1 MIHDTTANER
11 AFIGCLLRSP
21 HEFWQINDIVTADQ
35 FQIGHYRDI
44 FTAVRDL
51 SERGKQVTITALQ
64 TTLPEEFDEVGP
76 AIAVLMALKESAN
89 DAGSASDY
97 APFLA
102 ERSALKR
109 LDALSDWIRKEARR
123 GDKAA
128 EEISADAATRLQA
141 IMATATPLRPVK
153 LSEITKRVVSFSERA
168 RGEDVL
174 PGYTTGLSGL
184 DEMTGLL
191 MGGDFIGILGALG
204 DGKSALLA
212 QIGKHIS
219 KSVPVLN
226 CNNEMSEEQ
235 NGTRFIAG
243 ESGMSVREIRE
254 GAYDFTGRDMVDEAQ
269 KKIELL
275 NYHLYT
281 DPRMTV
287 RGIRVRALQMKQTI
301 GLGAI
306 TIDGMKRLRTD
317 TKHRDRWDRLEE
329 ITGELKAMAIE
340 LNVPILLAVQRT
352 RTARRRDD
360 PIPQLDDADAP
371 TLETD
376 ADLVLGVFRE
386 ESFLMMN
393 KPNAKAGGEAWDE
406 WEGKIRRAKGIGK
419 IIALKVR
426 SGKPFEQK
434 EFRWN
439 GPATRFE
446 EL

>member
-1 MIHDTTANER
+1 MIHDHLANER
-11 AFIGCLLRSP
+11 IFIGCLLRSP
-21 HEFWQINDIVTADQ
+21 FEFWQVNDIITADQ
-35 FQIGHYRDI
+35 FSIAHHRDI
-44 FTAVRDL
+44 FTAIRDL
-51 SERGKQVTITALQ
+51 SERGKVVTTTSLQ
-64 TTLPEEFDEVGP
+64 TNLPEEYEELGP
-76 AIAVLMALKESAN
+76 TIALLMALKESAN
-89 DAGSASDY
+89 EAGSATDY

-109 LDALSDWIRKEARR
+109 LDALSEWLKKETRR
-123 GDKAA
+123 GERSA
-128 EEISADAATRLQA
+128 EDISAESATRLQA

-153 LSEITKRVVSFSERA
+153 LSDITKRVVSFSNKA
-168 RGEDVL
+168 REHDVM
-174 PGYTTGLSGL
+174 PGYSTGLSSL

-191 MGGDFIGILGALG
+191 MGGDFVGIIGALG

-219 KSVPVLN
+219 RNTPVLN

-235 NGTRFIAG
+235 NGTRFVAG

-254 GAYDFTGRDMVDEAQ
+254 GAYDFTGADAVKGAQ
-269 KKIELL
+269 ERIEKLQ
-275 NYHLYT
+275 YHLYT

-287 RGIRVRALQMKQTI
+287 RGIRVRALQMKQTT

-306 TIDGMKRLRTD
+306 TIDGLKRLRTD
-317 TKHRDRWDRLEE
+317 TKTKDRWDRLEE

-340 LNVPILLAVQRT
+340 LSVPILLAVQRT

-386 ESFLMMN
+386 ESWLMMN
-393 KPNAKAGGEAWDE
+393 KPNAKAGGEAWEE
-406 WEGKIRRAKGIGK
+406 WEHKVRRAKGMAK

-426 SGKPFEQK
+426 SGQPFEQR
-434 EFRWN
+434 EFKWN

-446 EL
+446 DL